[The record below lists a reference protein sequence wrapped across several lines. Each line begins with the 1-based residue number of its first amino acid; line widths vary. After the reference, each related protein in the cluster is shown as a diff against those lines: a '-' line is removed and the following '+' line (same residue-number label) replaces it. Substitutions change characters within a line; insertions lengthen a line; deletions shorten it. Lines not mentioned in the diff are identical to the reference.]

1 MAAPPLTHHDI
12 LAVVAPFSQRGRQV
26 DLAATQRTERRIAFK
41 AIEHTGES
49 ETLALACYAQ
59 GHFELTR
66 TLTRADGLSATLEAA
81 GREPGE
87 LLAQVES
94 VPRER
99 HFADGPGFHIA
110 RSYRWQGGAQGAPVL
125 ASAVVQAA
133 GLRLV
138 MTVPPAR
145 RASAELMLTDSTSH
159 PAALPQDLLAVLGWN
174 WARLIPQP
182 GGWRSRFRLRGSAS
196 HRTAR
201 GEAALALAGAH
212 LADSLARPPADY
224 HDRHRA
230 TRWGVCLRRAIPL
243 LTPVALALTVLS
255 LPRFEVGEN
264 PGPWLLL
271 YHVPT
276 MLIALSFCLQ
286 ELPAMEIPPLPRRL
300 RTNSWRE
307 PAARY
312 SAPARQAAAHASQP
326 HPETRE

>member
-1 MAAPPLTHHDI
+1 MSAPPLTHHDI
-12 LAVVAPFSQRGRQV
+12 LAIVAPFARRGRHV
-26 DLAATQRTERRIAFK
+26 DLAATQRGERRIAFK
-41 AIEHTGES
+41 AVEHPGET
-49 ETLALACYAQ
+49 EALVLECYAH
-59 GHFELTR
+59 GHFELRR
-66 TLTRADGLSATLEAA
+66 TLTRADGLAATVEAS
-81 GREPGE
+81 GREPE
-87 LLAQVES
+87 ALLLQVES

-99 HFADGPGFHIA
+99 HFAAAGGARMA
-110 RSYRWQGGAQGAPVL
+110 RSYTWRGEPVL
-125 ASAVVQAA
+125 SRGVVQAE
-133 GLRLV
+133 GLQLV
-138 MTVPPAR
+138 MTVPAAR
-145 RASAELMLTDSTSH
+145 RASAELTLTDAGPVQPH
-159 PAALPQDLLAVLGWN
+159 LPEDLLAVLGWN
-174 WARLIPQP
+174 WARLIRQP
-182 GGWRSRFRLRGSAS
+182 GGWRSRFRLRGSAAQ
-196 HRTAR
+196 RTAR

-212 LADSLARPPADY
+212 LADTLARPPADY

-230 TRWGVCLRRAIPL
+230 ARWGVCLRRAIPL